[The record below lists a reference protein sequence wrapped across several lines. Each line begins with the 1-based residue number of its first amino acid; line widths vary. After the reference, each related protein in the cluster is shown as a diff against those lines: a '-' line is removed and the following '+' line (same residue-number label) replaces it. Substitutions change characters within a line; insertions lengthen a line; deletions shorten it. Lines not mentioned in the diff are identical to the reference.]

1 MNKKV
6 ISGGGISGLVRLARM
21 PPGILQYKTRKKRKN
36 KKRKT
41 KKEKEKEKKNTTIKE
56 KNIGKRDEIKAL
68 RTNEIY

>member
-6 ISGGGISGLVRLARM
+6 ISGGGGPQDSLDKLGC
-21 PPGILQYKTRKKRKN
+21 PPEYYNKRKEKKEEKN
-36 KKRKT
+36 KK
-41 KKEKEKEKKNTTIKE
+41 KEKEKKNTTIKE